1 MHTFLVAA
9 TLALA
14 STVVAFPGRWAEW
27 GNYGGGLNATG
38 VQYLIT
44 GYTYLLEYPTGPNFN
59 ATANAILSDK
69 FFVSSDSINTLS
81 GRPLGVPAYPS
92 KQAFILGQAQTPAL
106 PGLQTLGYFYSSDQI
121 AWRWNVTQ
129 FGTRQ
134 NEIKGI
140 ITFDVNP
147 QSLQIDAVYSE
158 FNTIAFKEN
167 IPQ

>member
-1 MHTFLVAA
+1 MFWFLPVLLAVEYNKSTYPDNHVLYYLGIYLIRPFLQTSIMRTFLVAA

-14 STVVAFPGRWAEW
+14 SKVAAFPGRWAEW

-81 GRPLGVPAYPS
+81 GRPVRT
-92 KQAFILGQAQTPAL
+92 KL
-106 PGLQTLGYFYSSDQI
+106 PRTLVLNSQSSEEM
-121 AWRWNVTQ
+121 ANSC
-129 FGTRQ
+129 
-134 NEIKGI
+134 
-140 ITFDVNP
+140 
-147 QSLQIDAVYSE
+147 SLFSL
-158 FNTIAFKEN
+158 F
-167 IPQ
+167 